1 VTLPRKGSLRA
12 ERAAPRSDFY
22 LLPFAFYPAPRL
34 QRGAACLLLIRNLG
48 GLPEAASTGGKKRMN
63 IIGWILFGLVVG
75 AIAKFLMP
83 GRDPGGWI
91 VTILLGIAGSFVG
104 GFLATTIMGRDQQTA
119 GWIGSIIG
127 AMVLLFIYRLIVG
140 RRRVV

>member
-1 VTLPRKGSLRA
+1 
-12 ERAAPRSDFY
+12 
-22 LLPFAFYPAPRL
+22 
-34 QRGAACLLLIRNLG
+34 
-48 GLPEAASTGGKKRMN
+48 MN
-63 IIGWILFGLVVG
+63 IIGWLLFGLVVG

-104 GFLATTIMGRDQQTA
+104 GFLATAILGRNDQTA

-127 AMVLLFIYRLIVG
+127 AMVLLLIYRMIVG

>member
-1 VTLPRKGSLRA
+1 
-12 ERAAPRSDFY
+12 
-22 LLPFAFYPAPRL
+22 
-34 QRGAACLLLIRNLG
+34 
-48 GLPEAASTGGKKRMN
+48 MN

-91 VTILLGIAGSFVG
+91 VTILLGVAGTIVG
-104 GFLATTIMGRDQQTA
+104 GFLATAIMGRNEQTA

-127 AMVLLFIYRLIVG
+127 AMALLFIYRLIVG

>member
-1 VTLPRKGSLRA
+1 MAATLKL
-12 ERAAPRSDFY
+12 E
-22 LLPFAFYPAPRL
+22 
-34 QRGAACLLLIRNLG
+34 
-48 GLPEAASTGGKKRMN
+48 EKRMH
-63 IIGWILFGLVVG
+63 ILGWILFGLIVG

-104 GFLATTIMGRDQQTA
+104 GFLATMFLGRDQQA
-119 GWIGSIIG
+119 ASWVGSIIG

-140 RRRVV
+140 RRAAV

>member
-1 VTLPRKGSLRA
+1 
-12 ERAAPRSDFY
+12 
-22 LLPFAFYPAPRL
+22 
-34 QRGAACLLLIRNLG
+34 
-48 GLPEAASTGGKKRMN
+48 MN
-63 IIGWILFGLVVG
+63 IIGWLLFGLVVG

-104 GFLATTIMGRDQQTA
+104 GFLASTLLGHGDRTA

-127 AMVLLFIYRLIVG
+127 AMLLLFIYRLIVG
-140 RRRVV
+140 RRTVV

>member
-1 VTLPRKGSLRA
+1 
-12 ERAAPRSDFY
+12 
-22 LLPFAFYPAPRL
+22 
-34 QRGAACLLLIRNLG
+34 
-48 GLPEAASTGGKKRMN
+48 MN

-104 GFLATTIMGRDQQTA
+104 GFLATTLLGSDQPAA

>member
-1 VTLPRKGSLRA
+1 
-12 ERAAPRSDFY
+12 
-22 LLPFAFYPAPRL
+22 
-34 QRGAACLLLIRNLG
+34 
-48 GLPEAASTGGKKRMN
+48 MN

-104 GFLATTIMGRDQQTA
+104 GFLATTLMGSDKQAA

>member
-1 VTLPRKGSLRA
+1 
-12 ERAAPRSDFY
+12 
-22 LLPFAFYPAPRL
+22 
-34 QRGAACLLLIRNLG
+34 
-48 GLPEAASTGGKKRMN
+48 MN

-91 VTILLGIAGSFVG
+91 VTILLGVAGSFVG
-104 GFLATTIMGRDQQTA
+104 GFLATTMMGRETQTA

-127 AMVLLFIYRLIVG
+127 AMALLLIYRFMVG
-140 RRRVV
+140 RRTA

>member
-1 VTLPRKGSLRA
+1 
-12 ERAAPRSDFY
+12 
-22 LLPFAFYPAPRL
+22 
-34 QRGAACLLLIRNLG
+34 
-48 GLPEAASTGGKKRMN
+48 MN
-63 IIGWILFGLVVG
+63 VIGWLLFGLVVG

-104 GFLATTIMGRDQQTA
+104 GFLASTLLGRNNASGGA

-127 AMVLLFIYRLIVG
+127 AIVLLFIYRLIVG
-140 RRRVV
+140 RRTVV

>member
-1 VTLPRKGSLRA
+1 
-12 ERAAPRSDFY
+12 
-22 LLPFAFYPAPRL
+22 
-34 QRGAACLLLIRNLG
+34 
-48 GLPEAASTGGKKRMN
+48 MN

-104 GFLATTIMGRDQQTA
+104 GFLATAIMGREQQTA

-127 AMVLLFIYRLIVG
+127 AIVLLFIYRLIVG

>member
-1 VTLPRKGSLRA
+1 
-12 ERAAPRSDFY
+12 
-22 LLPFAFYPAPRL
+22 
-34 QRGAACLLLIRNLG
+34 
-48 GLPEAASTGGKKRMN
+48 MN
-63 IIGWILFGLVVG
+63 IIGWLLFGLVVG

-104 GFLATTIMGRDQQTA
+104 GFLATTLMGRTNDSTA

-127 AMVLLFIYRLIVG
+127 AMVLLFVYRLVVG
-140 RRRVV
+140 RRTVV

>member
-1 VTLPRKGSLRA
+1 MH
-12 ERAAPRSDFY
+12 F
-22 LLPFAFYPAPRL
+22 
-34 QRGAACLLLIRNLG
+34 
-48 GLPEAASTGGKKRMN
+48 
-63 IIGWILFGLVVG
+63 IGWILFGLVVG